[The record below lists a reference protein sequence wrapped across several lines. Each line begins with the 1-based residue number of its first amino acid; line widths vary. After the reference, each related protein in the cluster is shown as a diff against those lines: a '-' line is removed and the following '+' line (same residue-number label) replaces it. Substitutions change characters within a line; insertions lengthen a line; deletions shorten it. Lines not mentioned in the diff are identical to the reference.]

1 MTLRINTTYNAVIK
15 VRNVKEVYLLGNLL
29 VIKQTNNRRTF
40 YDYSRVRSVIRIGK
54 RKEVKKVG
62 SFTIAVI
69 ILALVLLVI
78 GVIGCLNKAHTDN
91 TKWLQNSWNEVM
103 NEQRHLLEMIRENQ
117 NQIARL
123 LRKLESEDERKD

>member
-1 MTLRINTTYNAVIK
+1 M
-15 VRNVKEVYLLGNLL
+15 
-29 VIKQTNNRRTF
+29 
-40 YDYSRVRSVIRIGK
+40 
-54 RKEVKKVG
+54 G

-69 ILALVLLVI
+69 ILAFVLLVL

-91 TKWLQNSWNEVM
+91 TKWLQNSWNEAM
-103 NEQRHLLEMIRENQ
+103 NEQRHLLEMIKESQ

>member
-1 MTLRINTTYNAVIK
+1 M
-15 VRNVKEVYLLGNLL
+15 
-29 VIKQTNNRRTF
+29 
-40 YDYSRVRSVIRIGK
+40 
-54 RKEVKKVG
+54 G

-69 ILALVLLVI
+69 ILAFVLLVL

-103 NEQRHLLEMIRENQ
+103 NEQRHLLERIKESQ

>member
-1 MTLRINTTYNAVIK
+1 M
-15 VRNVKEVYLLGNLL
+15 
-29 VIKQTNNRRTF
+29 
-40 YDYSRVRSVIRIGK
+40 
-54 RKEVKKVG
+54 KKVG

-69 ILALVLLVI
+69 ILAFVLLI
-78 GVIGCLNKAHTDN
+78 LGVIGCLNKEHTDN

-123 LRKLESEDERKD
+123 LRKLESEDEEEY

>member
-1 MTLRINTTYNAVIK
+1 M
-15 VRNVKEVYLLGNLL
+15 
-29 VIKQTNNRRTF
+29 
-40 YDYSRVRSVIRIGK
+40 
-54 RKEVKKVG
+54 KKVG

-103 NEQRHLLEMIRENQ
+103 NEQRHLLEMIKESQ

>member
-1 MTLRINTTYNAVIK
+1 MGSLPIAIIIFA
-15 VRNVKEVYLLGNLL
+15 L
-29 VIKQTNNRRTF
+29 VI
-40 YDYSRVRSVIRIGK
+40 
-54 RKEVKKVG
+54 
-62 SFTIAVI
+62 
-69 ILALVLLVI
+69 LVL

-91 TKWLQNSWNEVM
+91 TKWLQSSWNEVM

>member
-1 MTLRINTTYNAVIK
+1 M
-15 VRNVKEVYLLGNLL
+15 
-29 VIKQTNNRRTF
+29 
-40 YDYSRVRSVIRIGK
+40 
-54 RKEVKKVG
+54 G
-62 SFTIAVI
+62 SFATAVI
-69 ILALVLLVI
+69 ILAFVLLVI

-103 NEQRHLLEMIRENQ
+103 NEQRHLLEIIRENQ

>member
-1 MTLRINTTYNAVIK
+1 
-15 VRNVKEVYLLGNLL
+15 
-29 VIKQTNNRRTF
+29 
-40 YDYSRVRSVIRIGK
+40 
-54 RKEVKKVG
+54 VG

-69 ILALVLLVI
+69 ILAFVLLVL

-117 NQIARL
+117 NQIVRL
-123 LRKLESEDERKD
+123 LRKLEEKDNERKD

>member
-1 MTLRINTTYNAVIK
+1 M
-15 VRNVKEVYLLGNLL
+15 
-29 VIKQTNNRRTF
+29 
-40 YDYSRVRSVIRIGK
+40 
-54 RKEVKKVG
+54 G

-69 ILALVLLVI
+69 ILALVLLVL

-103 NEQRHLLEMIRENQ
+103 NEQRRLLEMIRENQ

-123 LRKLESEDERKD
+123 LRRLDGESFDHLNIMEKRKNERKD

>member
-1 MTLRINTTYNAVIK
+1 M
-15 VRNVKEVYLLGNLL
+15 GN
-29 VIKQTNNRRTF
+29 
-40 YDYSRVRSVIRIGK
+40 
-54 RKEVKKVG
+54 
-62 SFTIAVI
+62 FTIAVI
-69 ILALVLLVI
+69 ILAFVLLVL

-103 NEQRHLLEMIRENQ
+103 NEQRHLLEMIKESQ

>member
-1 MTLRINTTYNAVIK
+1 M
-15 VRNVKEVYLLGNLL
+15 
-29 VIKQTNNRRTF
+29 
-40 YDYSRVRSVIRIGK
+40 
-54 RKEVKKVG
+54 G

-69 ILALVLLVI
+69 ILAFVLLVL

-103 NEQRHLLEMIRENQ
+103 NEQMHLLEMIKESQ

>member
-1 MTLRINTTYNAVIK
+1 M
-15 VRNVKEVYLLGNLL
+15 
-29 VIKQTNNRRTF
+29 
-40 YDYSRVRSVIRIGK
+40 
-54 RKEVKKVG
+54 G

-69 ILALVLLVI
+69 ILAFVLLVL

-91 TKWLQNSWNEVM
+91 IKWLQSSWNETM

>member
-1 MTLRINTTYNAVIK
+1 M
-15 VRNVKEVYLLGNLL
+15 
-29 VIKQTNNRRTF
+29 
-40 YDYSRVRSVIRIGK
+40 
-54 RKEVKKVG
+54 G

-91 TKWLQNSWNEVM
+91 TKWFQNSWNEVM
-103 NEQRHLLEMIRENQ
+103 NEQRHLLEMIKESQ

-123 LRKLESEDERKD
+123 LRKLEEKDNERKD

>member
-1 MTLRINTTYNAVIK
+1 M
-15 VRNVKEVYLLGNLL
+15 
-29 VIKQTNNRRTF
+29 
-40 YDYSRVRSVIRIGK
+40 
-54 RKEVKKVG
+54 G

-69 ILALVLLVI
+69 ILAFVLLVL
-78 GVIGCLNKAHTDN
+78 GVIECLNKAHTDN

-123 LRKLESEDERKD
+123 LGKLEEKDNERKD

>member
-1 MTLRINTTYNAVIK
+1 
-15 VRNVKEVYLLGNLL
+15 
-29 VIKQTNNRRTF
+29 
-40 YDYSRVRSVIRIGK
+40 
-54 RKEVKKVG
+54 VKKVG

-123 LRKLESEDERKD
+123 LRKLEEKDNERKD

>member
-1 MTLRINTTYNAVIK
+1 M
-15 VRNVKEVYLLGNLL
+15 
-29 VIKQTNNRRTF
+29 
-40 YDYSRVRSVIRIGK
+40 
-54 RKEVKKVG
+54 G

-69 ILALVLLVI
+69 ILALVLLVL

-123 LRKLESEDERKD
+123 LRKLEEKDNERKD

>member
-1 MTLRINTTYNAVIK
+1 MN
-15 VRNVKEVYLLGNLL
+15 E
-29 VIKQTNNRRTF
+29 
-40 YDYSRVRSVIRIGK
+40 
-54 RKEVKKVG
+54 RKCKPMG

-69 ILALVLLVI
+69 ILAFVLLVI

>member
-1 MTLRINTTYNAVIK
+1 M
-15 VRNVKEVYLLGNLL
+15 
-29 VIKQTNNRRTF
+29 
-40 YDYSRVRSVIRIGK
+40 
-54 RKEVKKVG
+54 G

-69 ILALVLLVI
+69 ILAFILLVL

-103 NEQRHLLEMIRENQ
+103 NEQRHLLEMIKESQ

>member
-1 MTLRINTTYNAVIK
+1 M
-15 VRNVKEVYLLGNLL
+15 
-29 VIKQTNNRRTF
+29 
-40 YDYSRVRSVIRIGK
+40 
-54 RKEVKKVG
+54 G

-69 ILALVLLVI
+69 ILAFVLLVL

-123 LRKLESEDERKD
+123 LGKLEEKDNERKD

>member
-1 MTLRINTTYNAVIK
+1 
-15 VRNVKEVYLLGNLL
+15 
-29 VIKQTNNRRTF
+29 
-40 YDYSRVRSVIRIGK
+40 
-54 RKEVKKVG
+54 VKKVG

-69 ILALVLLVI
+69 ILAFLLLVL

-103 NEQRHLLEMIRENQ
+103 NEQRHLLERIKESQ

>member
-1 MTLRINTTYNAVIK
+1 MGSMAFAIIVLT
-15 VRNVKEVYLLGNLL
+15 L
-29 VIKQTNNRRTF
+29 VIL
-40 YDYSRVRSVIRIGK
+40 I
-54 RKEVKKVG
+54 
-62 SFTIAVI
+62 IA
-69 ILALVLLVI
+69 
-78 GVIGCLNKAHTDN
+78 VIGCLNKAHTDN

>member
-1 MTLRINTTYNAVIK
+1 MGSIAFAIIVLTLVVLI
-15 VRNVKEVYLLGNLL
+15 
-29 VIKQTNNRRTF
+29 
-40 YDYSRVRSVIRIGK
+40 
-54 RKEVKKVG
+54 
-62 SFTIAVI
+62 IA
-69 ILALVLLVI
+69 
-78 GVIGCLNKAHTDN
+78 VIGCLNKAHTDN

>member
-1 MTLRINTTYNAVIK
+1 M
-15 VRNVKEVYLLGNLL
+15 
-29 VIKQTNNRRTF
+29 
-40 YDYSRVRSVIRIGK
+40 
-54 RKEVKKVG
+54 G

-103 NEQRHLLEMIRENQ
+103 NEQRHLLEMIKESQ

-123 LRKLESEDERKD
+123 LRKLESENERKD

>member
-1 MTLRINTTYNAVIK
+1 M
-15 VRNVKEVYLLGNLL
+15 
-29 VIKQTNNRRTF
+29 
-40 YDYSRVRSVIRIGK
+40 
-54 RKEVKKVG
+54 G

-69 ILALVLLVI
+69 ILALVLLVL
-78 GVIGCLNKAHTDN
+78 GVIGCLNKTHTDN

-103 NEQRHLLEMIRENQ
+103 NEQRHLLEMIKESQ

>member
-1 MTLRINTTYNAVIK
+1 M
-15 VRNVKEVYLLGNLL
+15 
-29 VIKQTNNRRTF
+29 
-40 YDYSRVRSVIRIGK
+40 
-54 RKEVKKVG
+54 G

-69 ILALVLLVI
+69 ILAFVLLVI

-123 LRKLESEDERKD
+123 LRKLEEKDNERKD